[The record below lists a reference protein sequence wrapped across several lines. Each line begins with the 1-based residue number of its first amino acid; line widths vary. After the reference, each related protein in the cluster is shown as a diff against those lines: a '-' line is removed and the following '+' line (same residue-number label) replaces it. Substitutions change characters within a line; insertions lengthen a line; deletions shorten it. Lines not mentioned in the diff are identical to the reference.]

1 MFRSSEGVLYVK
13 VCDIPVIAATD
24 PDPSYLC
31 CACGAHTWSEG
42 LDLHVLQLKTCE
54 SAKCISKRIRQL
66 LAAEAEAAASSNVL
80 KRIAAA
86 VIPDVNNS
94 NARELRTTLLAFA
107 CAAAH
112 EVCNAEDRRKGSL

>member
-1 MFRSSEGVLYVK
+1 
-13 VCDIPVIAATD
+13 VCDIPVIADTD

-66 LAAEAEAAASSNVL
+66 LAAEAEAVASNNVL
-80 KRIAAA
+80 QRIAAV
-86 VIPDVNNS
+86 VIPDLDHATAADLKTAYS
-94 NARELRTTLLAFA
+94 SLLAIT

-112 EVCNAEDRRKGSL
+112 GYVNAEDRRKT